1 MIEKW
6 TSPQNMEHFAVN
18 TITSTNRRASLSFSL
33 APHGR
38 VWENPG
44 NEVVRG
50 TNHNIIH
57 GLQPREKAA
66 ALVVNSNIFS
76 KSLHENGV

>member
-18 TITSTNRRASLSFSL
+18 RLQAQTGGPLSLSLSL
-33 APHGR
+33 HMDGYER
-38 VWENPG
+38 ILG
-44 NEVVRG
+44 TKLRG
-50 TNHNIIH
+50 TNHNVIH
-57 GLQPREKAA
+57 GLQPLEKAA
-66 ALVVNSNIFS
+66 ALVVNSNISS

>member
-1 MIEKW
+1 M
-6 TSPQNMEHFAVN
+6 
-18 TITSTNRRASLSFSL
+18 
-33 APHGR
+33 
-38 VWENPG
+38 
-44 NEVVRG
+44 RG

-57 GLQPREKAA
+57 GLQPREKVA

>member
-18 TITSTNRRASLSFSL
+18 RLQAQTGGPLSLSLSL
-33 APHGR
+33 HMDGDER
-38 VWENPG
+38 ILG
-44 NEVVRG
+44 TTLRG